1 MSKLTIVARP
11 YAKAAFDVAVEQ
23 KALDSWATM
32 LFFAA
37 EVAKTTEVA
46 SRLHALGSSEKQ
58 ADFFIKVCAEQL
70 NSSGQNLIRIM
81 AENHRL
87 LALPEVFDAFIQLKA
102 EYEKEATVE
111 VVSATE
117 LDAAQQAKL
126 VEALSQR
133 LARKVKLNC
142 SVDPAVVGGMVIKS
156 GDMVIDGSV
165 RGKLHRLATALQ
177 S

>member
-11 YAKAAFDVAVEQ
+11 YAKAAFDLAVEQ
-23 KALDSWATM
+23 NALESWASM

-37 EVAKTTEVA
+37 EVAKSEEVHQ
-46 SRLHALGSSEKQ
+46 RLLALGSAENK

-70 NSSGQNLIRIM
+70 NEQGQNLIKVM

-87 LALPEVFDAFIQLKA
+87 AALPEVFDAFIELKA
-102 EYEKEATVE
+102 EHEKEATVD
-111 VVSATE
+111 VVSATA
-117 LDAAQQAKL
+117 LSSAQEAKL

-142 SVDPAVVGGMVIKS
+142 SVDPTVVGGMLIKA

-165 RGKLHRLATALQ
+165 RGKLQRLATALQ

>member
-1 MSKLTIVARP
+1 
-11 YAKAAFDVAVEQ
+11 
-23 KALDSWATM
+23 
-32 LFFAA
+32 
-37 EVAKTTEVA
+37 
-46 SRLHALGSSEKQ
+46 
-58 ADFFIKVCAEQL
+58 
-70 NSSGQNLIRIM
+70 M

-87 LALPEVFDAFIQLKA
+87 VALPEVFDAFIQLKA

-126 VEALSQR
+126 VDALSQR